1 MSADDPADGLGGS
14 DRPGPTPTAASA
26 TVDDILVVDL
36 LGGIGDLVMLL
47 PSIHALA
54 RHYPRAQVRV
64 LTHAPGSVLLAA
76 DPAVAEVRIA
86 EQGQE
91 RATVVAELEHR
102 RPDLVVSTTR
112 YDGIPAEIERRV
124 ARSVTDL
131 WRRPPPD
138 ELVSRRY
145 LRVLA
150 EAEVVDGPYEPPRI
164 HLTEAELATGRCLLA
179 ALGAGEHDLLVV
191 LVPDAGMAVKVWPHR
206 RRLLA
211 DLAGAGVPALVSG
224 ATCRRSTCANLAAL
238 FAAVGRRGGV
248 VVGPDTGP
256 VRVAAAVGAR
266 TVGLF
271 GPSAGRPL
279 RPRPALGRPAGPP
292 GMPAPPSDRHR
303 GAGVLVECHPP
314 ARGGRPGVHG
324 RPAPRRGSSTA
335 VLAALRDLSRP
346 CDRRQARR
354 VARAPVAVG
363 STSGMSEGPA
373 TACAQALRTYRSQRR
388 LAAAVGRSAGTT

>member
-1 MSADDPADGLGGS
+1 MARP
-14 DRPGPTPTAASA
+14 PGPTPTAASA

-54 RHYPRAQVRV
+54 RHHPRAQVRV
-64 LTHAPGSVLLAA
+64 LTHAPGTVLLAA

-124 ARSVTDL
+124 ARSVTDQG
-131 WRRPPPD
+131 RRPPPD

-150 EAEVVDGPYEPPRI
+150 EAGVVDGPYEPPRI

-179 ALGAGEHDLLVV
+179 ALGGRGA
-191 LVPDAGMAVKVWPHR
+191 R
-206 RRLLA
+206 RRSRRCPTR
-211 DLAGAGVPALVSG
+211 GWRSRCGRTGGVSWRTWQARGCPRSCSG
-224 ATCRRSTCANLAAL
+224 RTCRRSTCANLAAL

-271 GPSAGRPL
+271 GPTAGRPL
-279 RPRPALGRPAGPP
+279 RPQTPSVDLQGLPGCPHRRPTAIAEQVCWWNATCPLAEDGPACMADLAPAGVV
-292 GMPAPPSDRHR
+292 D
-303 GAGVLVECHPP
+303 
-314 ARGGRPGVHG
+314 
-324 RPAPRRGSSTA
+324 A

-346 CDRRQARR
+346 
-354 VARAPVAVG
+354 
-363 STSGMSEGPA
+363 
-373 TACAQALRTYRSQRR
+373 
-388 LAAAVGRSAGTT
+388 